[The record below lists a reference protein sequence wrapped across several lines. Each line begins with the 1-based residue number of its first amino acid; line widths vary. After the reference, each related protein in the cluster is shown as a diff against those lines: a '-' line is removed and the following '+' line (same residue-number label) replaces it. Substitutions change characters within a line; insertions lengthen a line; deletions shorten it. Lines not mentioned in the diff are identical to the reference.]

1 MIDLCFE
8 QQIEDSFS
16 RMADILNKAQAA
28 IFEGVTAWARSL
40 ALALEPA
47 IITLTE
53 AMQIIHDAWWRAYS
67 EAGMPYGDSDDGMYA
82 WLEARSKAQALRRE
96 ADEIESH
103 LEWLAEWRRKVKAT
117 L

>member
-8 QQIEDSFS
+8 QQVEDGFT
-16 RMADILNKAQAA
+16 RIADILNKAQVVMYEV
-28 IFEGVTAWARSL
+28 ITLWARSV

-47 IITLTE
+47 IIAATE
-53 AMQIIHDAWWRAYS
+53 AAQIIHDVWWRAYS
-67 EAGMPYGDSDDGMYA
+67 EAGMPYGASDDGMYA
-82 WLEARSKAQALRRE
+82 WLEARSKALALRRE

-103 LEWLAEWRRKVKAT
+103 LEWMAEWRRKVKAT